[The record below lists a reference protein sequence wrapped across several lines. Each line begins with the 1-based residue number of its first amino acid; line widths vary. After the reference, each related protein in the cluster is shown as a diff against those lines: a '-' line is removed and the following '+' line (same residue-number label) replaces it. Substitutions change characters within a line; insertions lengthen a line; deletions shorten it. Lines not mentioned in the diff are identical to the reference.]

1 MPRKPRQQRSRATVD
16 AIIEAGFICVAEF
29 GMTGTTTRHIAER
42 AGISVGSLYEYFT
55 NKGMVYEA
63 MNQRLVTDVVAM
75 IQPLLPQ
82 LMRMELTEA
91 VRILLAHFGEFLK
104 RNDERYLKCARQAM
118 RVDIKGYL
126 DPIMKILS
134 ELVMNHLMHHPE
146 NMRLRNI
153 PAMSYV
159 FINGGVFAV
168 IRHLSDPNPPVSFEE
183 LTEGLAN
190 MVGHYVAYERLLAGL
205 AAPPSPLSGS

>member
-16 AIIEAGFICVAEF
+16 AIVEAGFICVAEL
-29 GMTGTTTRHIAER
+29 GITGTTTRHIAER
-42 AGISVGSLYEYFT
+42 AGISVGSLYEYFS
-55 NKGMVYEA
+55 NKQAIYEA
-63 MNQRLVTDVVAM
+63 MNQRMVTDVVAM

-82 LMRMELTEA
+82 LMRMDITEA
-91 VRILLAHFGEFLK
+91 VHTLLGQFSNFLRK
-104 RNDERYLKCARQAM
+104 DDERYLKCARQAI

-126 DPIMKILS
+126 DPIVKILS

-153 PAMSYV
+153 PAMSYI

-168 IRHLSDPNPPVSFEE
+168 IRHLSDPSPPVSFEE
-183 LTEGLAN
+183 LTQGLAD
-190 MVGHYVAYERLLAGL
+190 MVGHYVAYERLLA
-205 AAPPSPLSGS
+205 LSAGG

>member
-16 AIIEAGFICVAEF
+16 AIVEAGFICVAEL
-29 GMTGTTTRHIAER
+29 GITGTTTRHIAER
-42 AGISVGSLYEYFT
+42 AGISVGSLYEYFS
-55 NKGMVYEA
+55 NKQAIYEA
-63 MNQRLVTDVVAM
+63 MNQRMVRDVVAM

-82 LMRMELTEA
+82 LMRMDITEA
-91 VRILLAHFGEFLK
+91 VHTLLGQFSNFLRK
-104 RNDERYLKCARQAM
+104 DDERYLKCARQAI

-126 DPIMKILS
+126 DPIVKILS

-153 PAMSYV
+153 PAMSYI

-168 IRHLSDPNPPVSFEE
+168 IRHLSDPSPPVSFEE
-183 LTEGLAN
+183 LTQGLAD
-190 MVGHYVAYERLLAGL
+190 MVGHYVAYERLLA
-205 AAPPSPLSGS
+205 LSAGG

>member
-16 AIIEAGFICVAEF
+16 AIVEAGFICVAEL
-29 GMTGTTTRHIAER
+29 GITGTTTRHIAER
-42 AGISVGSLYEYFT
+42 AGISVGSLYEYFS
-55 NKGMVYEA
+55 NKQAIYEA
-63 MNQRLVTDVVAM
+63 MNQRMVTDVVAM

-82 LMRMELTEA
+82 LMRMDITEA
-91 VRILLAHFGEFLK
+91 VHTLLGQFSNFLRK
-104 RNDERYLKCARQAM
+104 DDERYLKCARQAI

-126 DPIMKILS
+126 DPIVKILS

-153 PAMSYV
+153 PAMSYI

-168 IRHLSDPNPPVSFEE
+168 IRHLSDPSPPVSFEE
-183 LTEGLAN
+183 LTQGLAD
-190 MVGHYVAYERLLAGL
+190 MVGHFVAYERLLA
-205 AAPPSPLSGS
+205 LSAGG

>member
-16 AIIEAGFICVAEF
+16 AIIEAGFICVAEL
-29 GMTGTTTRHIAER
+29 GITGTTTRHIAER
-42 AGISVGSLYEYFT
+42 AGISVGSLYEYFS
-55 NKGMVYEA
+55 NKQAIYEA
-63 MNQRLVTDVVAM
+63 MNQRMVTDVVAM

-82 LMRMELTEA
+82 LMRMDITEA
-91 VRILLAHFGEFLK
+91 VHTLLGQFSNFLRK
-104 RNDERYLKCARQAM
+104 DDERYLKCARQAI

-126 DPIMKILS
+126 DPIVKILS

-146 NMRLRNI
+146 NMRMRNI
-153 PAMSYV
+153 PAMSYI

-183 LTEGLAN
+183 LTQGLAD
-190 MVGHYVAYERLLAGL
+190 MVGHYVAYERLLA
-205 AAPPSPLSGS
+205 LSAGG

>member
-16 AIIEAGFICVAEF
+16 AIVEAGFICVAEL
-29 GMTGTTTRHIAER
+29 GITGTTTRHIAER
-42 AGISVGSLYEYFT
+42 AGISVGSLYEYFS
-55 NKGMVYEA
+55 NKQAIYEA
-63 MNQRLVTDVVAM
+63 MNQRMVTDVVAM

-82 LMRMELTEA
+82 LMRMDITEA
-91 VRILLAHFGEFLK
+91 VHTLLGQFSNFLRK
-104 RNDERYLKCARQAM
+104 DDERYLKCARQAI

-126 DPIMKILS
+126 DPIVKILS

-153 PAMSYV
+153 PAMSYI

-183 LTEGLAN
+183 LTQGLAD
-190 MVGHYVAYERLLAGL
+190 MVGHYVAYERLLA
-205 AAPPSPLSGS
+205 LSAGS

>member
-16 AIIEAGFICVAEF
+16 AIVEAGFICVAEL
-29 GMTGTTTRHIAER
+29 GITGTTTRHIAER
-42 AGISVGSLYEYFT
+42 AGISVGSLYEYFS
-55 NKGMVYEA
+55 NKQAIYEA
-63 MNQRLVTDVVAM
+63 MNQRMVTDVVAM

-82 LMRMELTEA
+82 LMRMDITEA
-91 VRILLAHFGEFLK
+91 VHTLLGQFSNFLRK
-104 RNDERYLKCARQAM
+104 DDERYLKCARQAI

-126 DPIMKILS
+126 DPIVKILS

-153 PAMSYV
+153 PAMSYI

-183 LTEGLAN
+183 LTQGLAD
-190 MVGHYVAYERLLAGL
+190 MVGHYVAYERLLA
-205 AAPPSPLSGS
+205 LSAGG

>member
-16 AIIEAGFICVAEF
+16 AIVEAGFICVAEL
-29 GMTGTTTRHIAER
+29 GITGTTTRHIAER
-42 AGISVGSLYEYFT
+42 AGISVGSLYEYFS
-55 NKGMVYEA
+55 NKQAIYEA
-63 MNQRLVTDVVAM
+63 MNQRMVTDVVAM

-82 LMRMELTEA
+82 LMRMDITEA
-91 VRILLAHFGEFLK
+91 VHTLLGQFSNFLRK
-104 RNDERYLKCARQAM
+104 DDERYLKCARQAI

-126 DPIMKILS
+126 DPIVKILS

-153 PAMSYV
+153 PAMSYI

-168 IRHLSDPNPPVSFEE
+168 IRHLSDPSPPVSFDE
-183 LTEGLAN
+183 LTQGLAD
-190 MVGHYVAYERLLAGL
+190 MVGHYVAYERLLA
-205 AAPPSPLSGS
+205 LSAGG

>member
-16 AIIEAGFICVAEF
+16 AIVEAGFICVAEL
-29 GMTGTTTRHIAER
+29 GITGTTTRHIAER
-42 AGISVGSLYEYFT
+42 AGISVGSLYEYFS
-55 NKGMVYEA
+55 NKQAIYEA
-63 MNQRLVTDVVAM
+63 MNQRMVTDVVAM

-82 LMRMELTEA
+82 LMRMDITEA
-91 VRILLAHFGEFLK
+91 VHTLLGQFSNFLRK
-104 RNDERYLKCARQAM
+104 DDERYLKCARQAI

-126 DPIMKILS
+126 DPIVKILS

-153 PAMSYV
+153 PAMSYI

-168 IRHLSDPNPPVSFEE
+168 IRHLSDPNPPVTFEE
-183 LTEGLAN
+183 LTQGLAD
-190 MVGHYVAYERLLAGL
+190 MVGHYVAYERLLA
-205 AAPPSPLSGS
+205 LSAGG

>member
-16 AIIEAGFICVAEF
+16 AIVEAGFICVSEL
-29 GMTGTTTRHIAER
+29 GITGTTTRHIAER
-42 AGISVGSLYEYFT
+42 AGISVGSLYEYFS
-55 NKGMVYEA
+55 NKQAIYEA
-63 MNQRLVTDVVAM
+63 MNQRMVTDVVAM

-82 LMRMELTEA
+82 LMRMDITEA
-91 VRILLAHFGEFLK
+91 VHTLLGQFSNFLRK
-104 RNDERYLKCARQAM
+104 DDERYLKCARQAI

-126 DPIMKILS
+126 DPIVKILS

-146 NMRLRNI
+146 NMRMRNI
-153 PAMSYV
+153 PAMSYI

-183 LTEGLAN
+183 LTQGLAD
-190 MVGHYVAYERLLAGL
+190 MVGHYVAYERLLA
-205 AAPPSPLSGS
+205 LSAGG